1 MPVER
6 RREHM
11 PTLSLR
17 FAGVGTQPEGTVE
30 LESDEGLGIAD
41 IHGLEKNES
50 KEGSV
55 GAV

>member
-6 RREHM
+6 RCEHM
-11 PTLSLR
+11 STLSLR
-17 FAGVGTQPEGTVE
+17 FSDVGTQPEGTAE
-30 LESDEGLGIAD
+30 LESEGLGIAD